1 MALALFSPSRRE
13 IALRRQVAILEA
25 KVNQRISSP
34 LIQDAETFVGFG
46 DSSNA
51 KATLDAISG
60 ASASAIRVIR
70 QRIQGLQLGVYT
82 RRFVNGKFEDTPAF
96 NHPLQSLLDN
106 PTLNPEGLFTH
117 SYKQLIGLVTTQ
129 YLAVGEAYLI
139 VIQDGAGIPR
149 QLQIATPG
157 TIEPQ
162 LTKGVI
168 SGYRVFG
175 TQRGPD
181 RILRPQDVIRF
192 WEPDPFDLYESRG
205 IMGKSQAII
214 ETDLFAIERWR
225 KFYQND
231 ATPKLAFVAK
241 DGASADFPS
250 QVEQEEVSSAW
261 QRFYNR
267 LTGRRNLTPA
277 WVHPDWNIEQLSSE
291 EEAASGVTMM
301 THTRRKVFE
310 TFGVSTAAVGDVVD
324 VNRAAAETTRY
335 TMDVNTIEP
344 ITELEADAFTTQLAN
359 QYPSPNDNVQLVVKF
374 QPFIMR
380 DKAFE
385 LQKDQIDAQMKLRS
399 PNEIRTQREPALDP
413 ASWGGFPVGG
423 LADTPYTGE
432 EEELDLSGFTLAE
445 TTQETE
451 EVTAVEE
458 GEEDAEPR
466 ARVRSLKGLRAHF
479 SAEREWMRVVQRDER
494 FTPKFRDVQRSVFKR
509 QGEIALERFL
519 ATGRQKAVHAGV
531 EEHLRVEYR
540 GEDSNP
546 DWARA
551 PADDLVEDIFPLN
564 GWQTLFEQTTEV
576 VREASFVASA
586 SEATDAITSQ
596 RFVMTE
602 AARGVLTE
610 MDLTHYVFVNTTTQD
625 ALRVELSAG
634 LAAGESTDQI
644 AARIVNTFSTRRKQ
658 ATRIARTEIASAV
671 QTAQIEG
678 YKQTGVVEKKMWN
691 TSLDGDVRD
700 SHIIEGQTRDLDE
713 PFSLG
718 NGAIANGP
726 ADPALSAGDRINCR
740 CFVTPVFTDED
751 LLGIL

>member
-1 MALALFSPSRRE
+1 
-13 IALRRQVAILEA
+13 
-25 KVNQRISSP
+25 
-34 LIQDAETFVGFG
+34 
-46 DSSNA
+46 
-51 KATLDAISG
+51 
-60 ASASAIRVIR
+60 
-70 QRIQGLQLGVYT
+70 
-82 RRFVNGKFEDTPAF
+82 
-96 NHPLQSLLDN
+96 PLQSLLDN

-139 VIQDGAGIPR
+139 VIQDGADIPR

-192 WEPDPFDLYESRG
+192 WEPDPYDLYESRG
-205 IMGKSQAII
+205 VTRKSQDII
-214 ETDLFAIERWR
+214 ETDLFAIKRWR
-225 KFYQND
+225 NFYQND

-241 DGASADFPS
+241 DGGNAEFPS
-250 QVEQEEVSSAW
+250 IEEQGEVSGTW
-261 QRFYNR
+261 QRLYNR

-291 EEAASGVTMM
+291 EEAASGVAMM

-310 TFGVSTAAVGDVVD
+310 QYGVSTAAVGDVVD

-385 LQKDQIDAQMKLRS
+385 LQRDQIDAQIKVRS
-399 PNEIRTQREPALDP
+399 LNEIRTQREPALDP
-413 ASWGGFPVGG
+413 ASWGDFPVGG

-432 EEELDLSGFTLAE
+432 EEELDLSGFTLEE
-445 TTQETE
+445 TSEEPE
-451 EVTAVEE
+451 EVTAIEE
-458 GEEDAEPR
+458 GEEVTEPR

-509 QGEIALERFL
+509 QGEISLERFL
-519 ATGRQKAVHAGV
+519 KAGRV
-531 EEHLRVEYR
+531 
-540 GEDSNP
+540 
-546 DWARA
+546 RA
-551 PADDLVEDIFPLN
+551 PADDLVADIFPLN

-644 AARIVNTFSTRRKQ
+644 SARIVNTFSTRRKQ

-740 CFVTPVFTDED
+740 CFVTPVFTDEE